1 VDRIASAWLIRRF
14 IDPEAKFKYVDGKSY
29 VPRKGELR
37 FDMANAEFTH
47 EGNDCTFETLI
58 RRTDLGGDTALR
70 AIAEIIHDLDIEDEK
85 FGRPET
91 VGLGALITG
100 VCESVADDDAR
111 LALASTGLNQF
122 YSYFEARS

>member
-1 VDRIASAWLIRRF
+1 
-14 IDPEAKFKYVDGKSY
+14 
-29 VPRKGELR
+29 
-37 FDMANAEFTH
+37 
-47 EGNDCTFETLI
+47 
-58 RRTDLGGDTALR
+58 
-70 AIAEIIHDLDIEDEK
+70 
-85 FGRPET
+85 